1 MSNADRRPETFTAP
15 ALDSADGV
23 VHGFFGRRGG
33 VSTGLYSSL
42 NCGAGSDDLPE
53 NVRENR
59 SRLMSALGLT
69 ADALHTLYQVHGR
82 DVVRIDGT
90 EPQDQRPK
98 ADAMVSN
105 APGVALGI
113 LTADCVPVLFADPV
127 AGVIGAAHAGW
138 KGALSGVIDTTVD
151 EMIRLG
157 ARAERIIG
165 VLGPAIAAESYEVG
179 PDFPDP
185 FLAEGPDAANFFR
198 PSART
203 GHHMFDLCG
212 YVEQRLNRAGIG
224 TVERLRLDT
233 CTDHERFFSYRRA
246 THQGEADYGRE
257 LSVIAFPG

>member
-1 MSNADRRPETFTAP
+1 MSNADQSPEAFTAP
-15 ALDSADGV
+15 ALDGASGI

-42 NCGAGSDDLPE
+42 NCGAGSDDLPD
-53 NVRENR
+53 NVRQNR
-59 SRLMSALGLT
+59 TRLMSALELT
-69 ADALHTLYQVHGR
+69 GTALHTLYQVHGR
-82 DVVRIDGT
+82 EVVRIDGT
-90 EPQDQRPK
+90 EPEDQRPK

-105 APGVALGI
+105 VPGVALGI

-138 KGALSGVIDTTVD
+138 KGALSGVTDATVD
-151 EMIRLG
+151 EMTRLG
-157 ARAERIIG
+157 ARADRIIG

-179 PDFPDP
+179 PDFPAP
-185 FLAEGPDAANFFR
+185 FLAENPEATNFFR
-198 PSART
+198 PSARA
-203 GHHMFDLCG
+203 GYHMFDLCL

-233 CTDHERFFSYRRA
+233 CRDNKRFFSYRRA